1 MTQRMMILVT
11 GRGTLLML
19 LLLLLLLLAIV
30 LLALLL
36 VLLQCG
42 VGLQLTGNLLFL
54 DQSVLVI

>member
-1 MTQRMMILVT
+1 M
-11 GRGTLLML
+11 LML